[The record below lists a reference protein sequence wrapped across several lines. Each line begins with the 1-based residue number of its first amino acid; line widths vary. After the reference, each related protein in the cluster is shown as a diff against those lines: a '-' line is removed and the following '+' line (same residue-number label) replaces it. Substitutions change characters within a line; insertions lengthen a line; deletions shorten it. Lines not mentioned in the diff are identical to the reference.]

1 MPDSTRGLGDAQ
13 LPLPP
18 TEGESAAADHG
29 EAAGRGDGGPGGVSR
44 RELLIG
50 GGSAVVGAAIGVGV
64 TAGLMHGGTAST
76 TSSAAVGLVAPPS
89 ALQSFTAAQA
99 RTLTA
104 VLERLI
110 PSDEN
115 GPGATEAK
123 VWRYIDLSLAGELS
137 GLLPTY
143 VANLE
148 DLDASA
154 IKTARS
160 PFAQLSASKQDEVL
174 KSIEAGTGPGGK
186 AGAAFFQL
194 LRQHALQGMFGDPA
208 HGGNANFVGWDL
220 IGFPGPKLAVSPQ
233 EQQVGTQVV
242 KVHKS
247 TYDYPNFGVRP
258 TGG

>member
-1 MPDSTRGLGDAQ
+1 MPDPTSGLGDTQ
-13 LPLPP
+13 LPSPP
-18 TEGESAAADHG
+18 TEGESAAADH
-29 EAAGRGDGGPGGVSR
+29 EVTAGRGGGGPGGVSR
-44 RELLIG
+44 REMLIG

-64 TAGLMHGGTAST
+64 TAGVMHGAGASPAGT
-76 TSSAAVGLVAPPS
+76 AAVGLVAPPS
-89 ALQSFTAAQA
+89 ALQALSAAQA
-99 RTLTA
+99 TTLTA

-137 GLLPTY
+137 DLLPAY

-148 DLDASA
+148 DLDAYA
-154 IKTARS
+154 VQTARS
-160 PFAQLSASKQDEVL
+160 PFARLSTSKQDEIL
-174 KSIEAGTGPGGK
+174 KSMEAGTGPGGK
-186 AGAAFFQL
+186 AGAGFFQL

-220 IGFPGPKLAVSPQ
+220 LGFPGPKLAVSPQ
-233 EQQVGTQVV
+233 EQQVGTQVMR
-242 KVHKS
+242 VHKS